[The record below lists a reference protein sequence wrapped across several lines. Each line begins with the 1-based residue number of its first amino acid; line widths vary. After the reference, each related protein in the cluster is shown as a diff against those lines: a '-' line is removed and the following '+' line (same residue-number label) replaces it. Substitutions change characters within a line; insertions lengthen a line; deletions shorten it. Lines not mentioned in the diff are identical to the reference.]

1 MIKKTFFLL
10 LPLIFISVLNAKWI
24 DIESNRGQELFDHS
38 SSGKEHT
45 EINFSLNG
53 YDIETIRED
62 DTDYQK
68 VSYWKEGNSLEVGKP
83 DFPKF
88 TKLISIPNEG
98 TVSFEIIYTKDEIID
113 NIEVY
118 PTQELQSESNEKP
131 FKFVIDE
138 DYYKNGTVFPAN
150 IVEIGEPVIMRDQR
164 VVSVSINPFQYDAQ
178 GNTLRIVTNVD
189 IVVNTTGRGGIN
201 PKTHDKKISRFF
213 EPLYRSAILNY
224 DSVTERDVEYQDAS
238 YLFIYPNDAT
248 LLSNLEYLT
257 DWKHQ
262 KGFKVTLASTADT
275 GTSTTSIKN
284 YIQDAYDTWED
295 PPEFV
300 CLVGDA
306 TGTYTIPT
314 FFENF
319 TYYNGEG
326 DHPYS
331 KLEGNDILEDVFL
344 GRISISSIADL
355 QTYVAKVLY
364 YEKEPYLD
372 ETDWYDKSLMVGDP
386 SSSGSSTIFTNQSI
400 VEMMMQHAPNIV
412 ATEVYSGNYSSAMTS
427 NLNSGVSYFNYRGYI
442 GMSGFNVSSVNN
454 GLKLPFAV
462 ILTCSTG
469 SFASTY
475 GPSPSEA
482 FIRAGSAG
490 GQKGAIASIGTATSG
505 THTNFNNCV
514 DAGIYYGIFADGI
527 YNPGGAVNRGK
538 LALYEHYPQNPGN
551 YVDIFSHWNTLMGDP
566 GVELWTGIP
575 QELIADYET
584 DISPGTNFLEVTVT
598 DDSGTPLENAWVT
611 ALMGDDDIFA
621 TGHTDENGN
630 VVLEI
635 NASLEGTADLTVTK
649 HNYIPHLGGFDVGE
663 VDRFIMYLM

>member
-150 IVEIGEPVIMRDQR
+150 IVEVGEPVIMRDQR

-326 DHPYS
+326 DHPYAQ
-331 KLEGNDILEDVFL
+331 LEGNDILEDVFL

-372 ETDWYDKSLMVGDP
+372 ETDWYEARTSFLTLHYSDNDGLTWSDP
-386 SSSGSSTIFTNQSI
+386 IWLDTQVKAPWMKFIGAGPGNGIQLRHGPRAGRLVYPIYFTNEHTRMSASLIYSDDHGQTWQRGESPNDGRLWEGVAI
-400 VEMMMQHAPNIV
+400 TARSLDGAQAQLTESQVVELSDGTLKIYMRNHAGTSLRAV
-412 ATEVYSGNYSSAMTS
+412 AESDDQGNSWGEVTFDQTLTDPICQGTVVSVNDAADDRILFANANSSKRENGTVRLSLDGGKTWPYSRVIEPDSYTYSSLAM
-427 NLNSGVSYFNYRGYI
+427 
-442 GMSGFNVSSVNN
+442 
-454 GLKLPFAV
+454 LPD
-462 ILTCSTG
+462 G
-469 SFASTY
+469 
-475 GPSPSEA
+475 
-482 FIRAGSAG
+482 
-490 GQKGAIASIGTATSG
+490 SIGLYYEVEQ
-505 THTNFNNCV
+505 TN
-514 DAGIYYGIFADGI
+514 
-527 YNPGGAVNRGK
+527 
-538 LALYEHYPQNPGN
+538 ALR
-551 YVDIFSHWNTLMGDP
+551 
-566 GVELWTGIP
+566 
-575 QELIADYET
+575 
-584 DISPGTNFLEVTVT
+584 
-598 DDSGTPLENAWVT
+598 
-611 ALMGDDDIFA
+611 FA
-621 TGHTDENGN
+621 TFTLDW
-630 VVLEI
+630 
-635 NASLEGTADLTVTK
+635 LT
-649 HNYIPHLGGFDVGE
+649 GE
-663 VDRFIMYLM
+663 T